1 MFVRQIRQIGTV
13 QKCLINLSK
22 NVNEIKK
29 EVSQTGQNVQKETSP
44 IGQKEEN
51 YEKKSNRRKLEN
63 EYASK

>member
-29 EVSQTGQNVQKETSP
+29 EVSQTGQLLHKLSVTSKALRAN
-44 IGQKEEN
+44 IKM
-51 YEKKSNRRKLEN
+51 S
-63 EYASK
+63 S